1 MEEHVSYEATGRP
14 SVFAQHNI
22 QALLVKVTDR
32 QMTVQTLI
40 THQHTPDMQRE
51 AVQLFNRSKMLLF
64 LFCACLKKLVPPNV
78 NMKHYLETI
87 SMNKNG
93 TL

>member
-1 MEEHVSYEATGRP
+1 MEEHVSYEATGHP

-40 THQHTPDMQRE
+40 THRHKPYIQRE
-51 AVQLFNRSKMLLF
+51 AVQLFNRSKMLYIF
-64 LFCACLKKLVPPNV
+64 VFCVSKEINTTKRKYEALPGNDQ
-78 NMKHYLETI
+78 YE
-87 SMNKNG
+87 
-93 TL
+93 

>member
-40 THQHTPDMQRE
+40 THRHTPDMQRE
-51 AVQLFNRSKMLLF
+51 AVQLFNRSKNFIFCVSKGTSTTKRKYEALLG
-64 LFCACLKKLVPPNV
+64 NDQ
-78 NMKHYLETI
+78 YE
-87 SMNKNG
+87 
-93 TL
+93 